1 MSDLSEGLS
10 RLNINNST
18 DPDHEYIEKRSE
30 ANESREKAN
39 RAKQLVGGLS
49 GPQFSSFFDKI

>member
-18 DPDHEYIEKRSE
+18 EADCEYIVRAAEKRSE

-49 GPQFSSFFDKI
+49 G